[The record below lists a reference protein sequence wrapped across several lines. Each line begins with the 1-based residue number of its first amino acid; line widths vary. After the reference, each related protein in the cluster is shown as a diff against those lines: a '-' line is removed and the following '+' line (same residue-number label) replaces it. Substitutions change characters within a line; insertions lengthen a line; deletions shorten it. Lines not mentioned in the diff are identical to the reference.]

1 MRTIVVV
8 PYDEKWTNEFNKIKD
23 EVLPAINSEFISI
36 EHVGSTSV
44 PGLWAKPII
53 DMNIIVENTKLSVV
67 IEKLSSIGYEHE
79 GNLGIEGREAFRYSD
94 KPHLMQHNLYVSTK
108 DSAEYKRQMAFR
120 DYLRSHPSDC
130 IRYSEIKV
138 KMAKKFPHDIESYI
152 KGKEPVVMDIY
163 QKCGI
168 MPWKSQDI

>member
-8 PYDEKWTNEFNKIKD
+8 PYDKKWINEFEKIKD
-23 EVLPAINSEFISI
+23 EVLPVIYNDIISI

-53 DMNIIVENTKLSVV
+53 DINIIVENTKLQIV
-67 IEKLSSIGYEHE
+67 IEKLSSIGYVHE

-94 KPHLMQHNLYVSTK
+94 KPHLMQHNLYVSTT
-108 DSAEYKRQMAFR
+108 DSSEYKRQMAFR
-120 DYLRSHPSDC
+120 DYLRSHPQDC
-130 IRYSEIKV
+130 KNYSEIKIE
-138 KMAKKFPHDIESYI
+138 MAKKFPHDIDSYI
-152 KGKEPVVMDIY
+152 KGKEPVVMKIY

-168 MPWKSQDI
+168 PPWK